1 MENGCVMRLSRSLSG
16 GGERSHNKVLESC
29 IFTHK
34 RINLDPYLTPFT
46 KLTQMESD
54 LKLRAKTTNLLEERG
69 K

>member
-1 MENGCVMRLSRSLSG
+1 MCDETVKIPQWWWEKVSQQI
-16 GGERSHNKVLESC
+16 VLESC
-29 IFTHK
+29 IFTHQ

-46 KLTQMESD
+46 ELTQMESD